1 MEEYP
6 NDVESLNNLI
16 KMLTEKRNKII
27 LEKETEEIH
36 NKLIDYAKEFIN
48 KEITDYIKTIKCE
61 SKEFS
66 QADYY
71 ISGDKTFTIGNSN
84 EIKITIVG
92 ASNGHSTRIEGNE
105 YVLCD
110 ESEYFSG
117 DFNWD
122 LMKIFIDDL
131 YADTKGNINKEL
143 FCKITNHFL
152 INIISQQCNPDTFD
166 YD

>member
-16 KMLTEKRNKII
+16 KILTEKRNKII

-48 KEITDYIKTIKCE
+48 EEITDYIKTIKYE
-61 SKEFS
+61 SKDFS

-71 ISGDKTFTIGNSN
+71 ISGDKTFTIGFS
-84 EIKITIVG
+84 EVKITIVG
-92 ASNGHSTRIEGNE
+92 ASNGYSTRIEGNE

-110 ESEYFSG
+110 EREYFTG
-117 DFNWD
+117 DFNWE

-131 YADTKGNINKEL
+131 YADTKGNIDKEL
-143 FCKITNHFL
+143 FRKITNHFL
-152 INIISQQCNPDTFD
+152 TDIISQQCHPDTFD